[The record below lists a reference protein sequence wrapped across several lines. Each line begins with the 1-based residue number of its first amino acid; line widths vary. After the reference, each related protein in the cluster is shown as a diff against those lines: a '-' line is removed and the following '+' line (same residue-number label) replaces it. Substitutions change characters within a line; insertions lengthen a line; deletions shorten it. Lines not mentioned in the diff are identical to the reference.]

1 MKIRIICTVILLC
14 SQSFF
19 VANAQ
24 GGSAEELCNCTPAN
38 PLTIAVAREFMAQFG
53 SPNSI
58 PFAAP
63 LAETIN
69 ATANSRF
76 YTTAFIPKENSFYFR
91 FSLNGMLGFVR
102 DDQKSF
108 NTVLPWETPKGS
120 QASIFSASTKFAG
133 RDTVG
138 AIMDVLYHLLN
149 QGYKNGTITN
159 LPPRTAATIFGNQPA
174 SFKVDRDELIT
185 TLESDP
191 TYQALADST
200 FGNPTLK
207 AQVDSVARLLPNT
220 TFDLPPGLNISALI
234 AAVPQIEIG
243 SFMGTELLVRFIPQ
257 LNWGEAVGE
266 FGFWGLGLKHSI
278 SQYFNKS
285 DKTED
290 RLFDLAVQAVYQQTT
305 LNNTYGESESNI
317 KADAQIMSFN
327 IHGSK
332 TILTSSGT
340 YLFDVY
346 GGAGYE
352 SLNIDAKLTSYL
364 PVTLQAELGLRTPR
378 TCLDVEGKW
387 AVVDEARGCFGDDQ
401 ARVDDL
407 SLKNS
412 SIRATLGVSRQL
424 GPISIFF
431 DYSISQFNILSG
443 GIQAHF

>member
-1 MKIRIICTVILLC
+1 MN
-14 SQSFF
+14 F
-19 VANAQ
+19 VVVLSTSSITFAQ
-24 GGSAEELCNCTPAN
+24 GGSNEDLCNCKPAD
-38 PLTIAVAREFMAQFG
+38 PLTIKVAREFMAQFG
-53 SPNSI
+53 APNSI

-76 YTTAFIPKENSFYFR
+76 YTTAFIPKENKFYFR
-91 FSLNGMLGFVR
+91 LSLNGMLGFVR
-102 DDQKSF
+102 DDQKTF
-108 NTVLPWETPKGS
+108 QTVLPWETTQGRS
-120 QASIFSASTKFAG
+120 ASIVTASTKFTN

-138 AIMDVLYHLLN
+138 AIMDVLYYLLN
-149 QGYKNGTITN
+149 RGYTNGTITN
-159 LPPRTAATIFGNQPA
+159 QPPRTAATIFGNLPA

-185 TLESDP
+185 TLETDP
-191 TYQALADST
+191 TYVAL
-200 FGNPTLK
+200 GIINPSLK
-207 AQVDSVARLLPNT
+207 NQVDSVAKLLPNA
-220 TFDLPPGLNISALI
+220 TFDLPPGLNISSLI

-257 LNWGEAVGE
+257 MNWGEAVGE

-290 RLFDLAVQAVYQQTT
+290 RLFDLSIQGVYQSTT
-305 LNNTYGESESNI
+305 LNNTYGESASNI

-327 IHGSK
+327 IQGSK
-332 TILTSSGT
+332 TIMTSSGT

-352 SLNIDAKLTSYL
+352 SLNIDAKLTSFL

-378 TCLDVEGKW
+378 TCLEVDGEW
-387 AVVDEARGCFGDDQ
+387 AVVDPARGCFGDDQ

-412 SIRATLGVSRQL
+412 SVRATLGISRQL
-424 GPISIFF
+424 GPMSIFF
-431 DYSISQFNILSG
+431 DYSVSQFNILSG

>member
-1 MKIRIICTVILLC
+1 MLVVSLSTSSITL
-14 SQSFF
+14 
-19 VANAQ
+19 AQ
-24 GGSAEELCNCTPAN
+24 GGSSADLCNCKPAD
-38 PLTIAVAREFMAQFG
+38 PLTIKVAREFMAQFG
-53 SPNSI
+53 APNSI

-91 FSLNGMLGFVR
+91 VSLNGMLGFVR
-102 DDQKSF
+102 DDQKTF
-108 NTVLPWETPKGS
+108 QTVLPWETTQGRS
-120 QASIFSASTKFAG
+120 ASIVTASTKFTN

-138 AIMDVLYHLLN
+138 AIMDVLYYLLN
-149 QGYKNGTITN
+149 RGYTNGTITN
-159 LPPRTAATIFGNQPA
+159 QPPRTAATIFGNLPA
-174 SFKVDRDELIT
+174 SFKVDRNELIT

-191 TYQALADST
+191 NYIAL
-200 FGNPTLK
+200 GLLNPSLK
-207 AQVDSVARLLPNT
+207 TQVDSVAQLLPNT
-220 TFDLPPGLNISALI
+220 TFDLPPGLNISSLI

-243 SFMGTELLVRFIPQ
+243 SIMGTELLIRFIPQ
-257 LNWGEAVGE
+257 MNWGEAVGE

-290 RLFDLAVQAVYQQTT
+290 RLFDLAVQAVYQSTT

-327 IHGSK
+327 IQGSK
-332 TILTSSGT
+332 TFMTSSGT

-378 TCLDVEGKW
+378 TCLEVDGEW
-387 AVVDEARGCFGDDQ
+387 AVVDPARGCFGDDQ

-412 SIRATLGVSRQL
+412 SVRATLGISRQI
-424 GPISIFF
+424 GPMSIFF
-431 DYSISQFNILSG
+431 DYSVSQFNILSG

>member
-1 MKIRIICTVILLC
+1 MSLNKLLLIIIVGIVTTFSV
-14 SQSFF
+14 Q
-19 VANAQ
+19 AQ
-24 GGSAEELCNCTPAN
+24 GGSNEDLCNCKPAD
-38 PLTIAVAREFMAQFG
+38 PLTIKVAREFMAQFG
-53 SPNSI
+53 APNSI

-76 YTTAFIPKENSFYFR
+76 YTTAFIPKENKFYFR
-91 FSLNGMLGFVR
+91 LSLNGMLGFVR
-102 DDQKSF
+102 EDQKTF
-108 NTVLPWETPKGS
+108 QTVLPWETDQGRS
-120 QASIFSASTKFAG
+120 ASIVTASTKFNS

-138 AIMDVLYHLLN
+138 AIMDVLYYLLN
-149 QGYKNGTITN
+149 RGYTNGTITN
-159 LPPRTAATIFGNQPA
+159 QPPRTAATIFGNLPA

-185 TLESDP
+185 TLETDP
-191 TYQALADST
+191 TYVAL
-200 FGNPTLK
+200 GLLNPNLK
-207 AQVDSVARLLPNT
+207 SQVDSVAQLLPNT

-257 LNWGEAVGE
+257 MNWGEAVGE

-290 RLFDLAVQAVYQQTT
+290 RLFDLAVQAVYQSTT
-305 LNNTYGESESNI
+305 LNNTYGESSSNI

-327 IHGSK
+327 IQGSK
-332 TILTSSGT
+332 TIMTSSGT
-340 YLFDVY
+340 YLFDIY

-378 TCLDVEGKW
+378 TCLEVDGKW
-387 AVVDEARGCFGDDQ
+387 AVVDPARGCFGDDQ

-412 SIRATLGVSRQL
+412 SVRATLGISRQF
-424 GPISIFF
+424 GPMSIFF
-431 DYSISQFNILSG
+431 DYSVSQFNILSG

>member
-1 MKIRIICTVILLC
+1 MKIRIFCTLLFIA

-38 PLTIAVAREFMAQFG
+38 PLTISVAREFMAQFG
-53 SPNSI
+53 SPNSV

-102 DDQKSF
+102 DDQKTF
-108 NTVLPWETPKGS
+108 NTVLPWETEKGKS
-120 QASIFSASTKFAG
+120 ATIITASTKFTN

-138 AIMDVLYHLLN
+138 AIMDVLYYLLN
-149 QGYKNGTITN
+149 QGYTKGTITN
-159 LPPRTAATIFGNQPA
+159 QPPRTAATIFGNLPA

-185 TLESDP
+185 TLQNDQS
-191 TYQALADST
+191 YQALAI
-200 FGNPTLK
+200 FNPNLK
-207 AQVDSVARLLPNT
+207 SQVDSVAQLLPNT
-220 TFDLPPGLNISALI
+220 TFDLPPGLNISSLI

-257 LNWGEAVGE
+257 MNWGEAVGE

-290 RLFDLAVQAVYQQTT
+290 RLFDLAIQAVYQQTT

-378 TCLDVEGKW
+378 TCLDIEGKW

-412 SIRATLGVSRQL
+412 SIRATLGVSRQM